1 MLYLLP
7 NTIQVEHVEKS
18 NIMQKFKFELRITLS
33 YFLFGLIW
41 IFFSDKLLELFV
53 SDLDFITD
61 IQTYKGVFFVLVTS
75 LYLYFFIKKHMLSL
89 RQAKSKLVESETHY
103 KTLFNDNHSII
114 ILVNPVNAKIED
126 ANPAACAYYGFTHD
140 ELCSKNVYDFN
151 VTDNKQTNVQLQ
163 AIAAEKKKH
172 LFTRARRADGDI
184 RDVEIFSN
192 PIRIGD
198 KTLIYAIVN
207 DITEQQKSIA
217 LISKS
222 EERYR
227 KTLDQMLEGCQI
239 IDFDWKFVYLNRTAE
254 IQNRRPNSDLL
265 GKNYLD
271 IWPGIENTIVFK
283 KIEEVLH
290 VKRSPVHFENEF
302 EFPDGTIGW
311 FDLSIQPVEE
321 GVFILSIDIT
331 ERKLKEQQLYE
342 SEFRFNKLYENGP
355 FGMALIDANFKFIKA
370 NAAYSAMLGY
380 TENELQQMTFKQITH
395 PDDISKDMPNV
406 LKLINREISVF
417 KTEKRYIRKDGEVIW
432 AALTVTANYDN
443 EGRFL
448 YNLAIVED
456 ITKSKLIEEELRR
469 SQNLLAETESIGKMG
484 GWELDTD
491 TLTITWTD
499 EVYRIYEVDTNF
511 KHDINIGISF
521 YTPESQPVIAQAI
534 KRAIQF
540 GEPFDVELEIIT
552 AKGNLRS
559 VHTIGRVDVENNRI
573 YGFFQDITKRKEIEN
588 DFLESQ
594 LNFFLTIS
602 DSPIGIRIITVDG
615 QTVYANKAFLDIYDF
630 DSLEEFTSTPA
641 IQRYTHESYIQHN
654 QRKEIRKNGE
664 ELLDYEVS
672 IIRKNKEIR
681 HIKVSRKEILWNSTK
696 HYQIINI
703 DITEQRNAENELRK
717 LSKAVEQSPVAIC
730 ITNTNGVIEYVNP
743 KVIQLTGF
751 SVEEL
756 INENTRIFSSGEK
769 TEQEYAKLWQTI
781 NSGDIWKGEF
791 HNRKKNGELYWES
804 ATISP
809 VFDTAGQMTHFLAIK
824 EDITSRK
831 LSELALSKSEELLRN
846 FASHLQSVREEE
858 KIALAREIHDDLG
871 QNLVALKI
879 EAGLLKN
886 KTVKINNTEH
896 SEEIIEKFDRM
907 IGLIGETI
915 KTARRIMNGLRPELL
930 EIKGFVGA
938 ATTYLQEFEE
948 RYQINCEF
956 VTDKPDIDLNSQQS
970 LTLFRILQESLS
982 NIAKHSKATTVTVL
996 LNTESN
1002 KLVMEVIDNGTG
1014 FDVHNTGRQD
1024 SYGMIGMKERV
1035 VLLGG
1040 KLNVESEIGKGTNI
1054 RVSIPW
1060 E

>member
-1 MLYLLP
+1 
-7 NTIQVEHVEKS
+7 
-18 NIMQKFKFELRITLS
+18 MQKFKFELRITLS
-33 YFLFGLIW
+33 YFLLGLIW
-41 IFFSDKLLELFV
+41 ILFSDKLLELFV
-53 SDLDFITD
+53 SDSEFLTD
-61 IQTYKGVFFVLVTS
+61 IQTYKGAFFILVTS
-75 LYLYFFIKKHMLSL
+75 LFFYFFIKKHMLSL
-89 RQAKSKLVESETHY
+89 NKARLKLIESESHF
-103 KTLFNDNHSII
+103 KTLFYENQSII
-114 ILVNPVNAKIED
+114 LLINPDNAKFVD
-126 ANPAACAYYGFTHD
+126 ANPVACSFYGYTHE
-140 ELCSKNVYDFN
+140 ELCSKRVYDLN
-151 VTDNKQTNVQLQ
+151 TDDEKLIYKRLQSAKDKKNIQLL
-163 AIAAEKKKH
+163 AKH
-172 LFTRARRADGDI
+172 RLANGEI
-184 RDVEIFSN
+184 RDVEIFST
-192 PIRIGD
+192 PIILES
-198 KTLIYAIVN
+198 KTLIYSIIKDV
-207 DITEQQKSIA
+207 TEQQKTQE
-217 LISKS
+217 LIKKS

-227 KTLDQMLEGCQI
+227 NTLDQMLEGCQI
-239 IDFDWKFVYLNRTAE
+239 IDFEWKYVYLNQTAE
-254 IQNRRPNSDLL
+254 KQNRKPNSDLI
-265 GKNYLD
+265 GKRYMD
-271 IWPGIENTIVFK
+271 IWPGIEDTIVFK

-290 VKRSPVHFENEF
+290 KRVPVHFENEF
-302 EFPDGTIGW
+302 DFPDGAKGW

-342 SEFRFNKLYENGP
+342 SEFRFRKLYENGP
-355 FGMALIDANFKFIKA
+355 FGMALIDAEFKFISA
-370 NAAYSAMLGY
+370 NPAYIQILGY
-380 TENELQQMTFKQITH
+380 SERELQQMTFKQITH
-395 PDDISKDMPNV
+395 PDDIAKDMPKV
-406 LKLINREISVF
+406 LKLINREVSVL

-448 YNLAIVED
+448 YNLAIAED

-469 SQNLLAETESIGKMG
+469 SKNLLAETESIGKMG
-484 GWELDTD
+484 GWELDTN

-511 KHDINIGISF
+511 KHDLNIGISF

-781 NSGDIWKGEF
+781 NSGNIWKGEF

-809 VFDTAGQMTHFLAIK
+809 VFDTAGQITHFLAIK
-824 EDITSRK
+824 EDITNRK

-956 VTDKPDIDLNSQQS
+956 VTDKPDIELNSQQS

-982 NIAKHSKATTVTVL
+982 NIAKHSKATIVTVL

-1014 FDVHNTGRQD
+1014 FDIHNNGRQD

-1035 VLLGG
+1035 VLLEG